1 MNQLENNIVHLRAL
15 EPDDLDFLFE
25 VENDITFWEVSNTQK
40 PFSKFILQQYLNNS
54 HTDIYEAKQLRLVIT
69 RKENQKKIGLV
80 DLFDFD
86 PFHKRLGLGILILE
100 AFQNQGFAFETI
112 QLVKEYAFKFFD
124 LHQIYAHVPLTNNS
138 SLQLF
143 EKSGFIRSG
152 IQKDWLKLD
161 GGFTDVALY
170 QIFNTRP

>member
-1 MNQLENNIVHLRAL
+1 MN
-15 EPDDLDFLFE
+15 
-25 VENDITFWEVSNTQK
+25 FWEVSNTQK

-54 HTDIYEAKQLRLVIT
+54 HTDIYEARQLRLVIT
-69 RKENQKKIGLV
+69 SKEDQKKIGLV

-86 PFHKRLGLGILILE
+86 PFHKRLGLGILILK

-124 LHQIYAHVPLTNNS
+124 LHQIYAHVPLTNKP

-143 EKSGFIRSG
+143 EKSGFIRNG

>member
-1 MNQLENNIVHLRAL
+1 MVNLRAL

-25 VENDITFWEVSNTQK
+25 VENDTKFWEVSNTQK

-54 HTDIYEAKQLRLVIT
+54 HADIYEAKQLRLVIT
-69 RKENQKKIGLV
+69 SKENKMKIGLA

-112 QLVKEYAFKFFD
+112 QLVKDYAFKFFD
-124 LHQIYAHVPLTNNS
+124 LHQIYAHVPLTNKA

-143 EKSGFIRSG
+143 EKSGFVRNG
-152 IQKDWLKLD
+152 LHKDWLKLEE
-161 GGFTDVALY
+161 GFTDVALY
-170 QIFNTRP
+170 QIFNTRQ